1 MKLSLVWIS
10 VLAMLAC
17 RPPVVEPE
25 SFYFSSIRVDGVQS
39 GGFYANQVKGKPEVE
54 LSFSA
59 PVDPMSAQAQ
69 IRLFERA
76 TATPVPLT
84 HAFSQ
89 NNQVVTVKPTQ
100 DLKSLTAYQVV
111 INPDLISQRKTL
123 LNTLH
128 RFQMTTEVDPSD
140 KFPRISDEDLL
151 TLVQKQ
157 TFRYFWDFGH
167 PVSGMARERNT
178 SGDVVTSGGTGF
190 GIMAMVVA
198 VERGFVSREAAVERL
213 VKLTDFLQN
222 KAQKYHGAF
231 AHWINGSTGQTV
243 PFSTYD
249 DGGDLVETAFLV
261 QGLLTA
267 REYFQG
273 STPQEQKLR
282 ATIQSIW
289 EGVEWNWYTQG
300 GQDVLYWHWSTNH
313 GWRMNHRIH
322 GWNEC
327 LITYFLAAA
336 SPTFP
341 ISKSVYDK
349 GWAMSG
355 QMRNGKTFEGVTL
368 PLGYD
373 FGGPLFFSHYSFLGL
388 NPKGLKDAYGDY
400 WEQNLRHTQINYLY
414 CVRNPRNYAGYG
426 PSSWGL
432 TASDSPRGYAAH
444 SPTED
449 LGVITPTAALSAFPY
464 TPKESMAALH
474 HFYYVLGDKLWGEYG
489 FKDAYSLHNLWF
501 ADSYLAI
508 DQGPIICMIENYRS
522 GLLWNT
528 FMKAPEVKKAKSVLG
543 FIE

>member
-1 MKLSLVWIS
+1 M
-10 VLAMLAC
+10 
-17 RPPVVEPE
+17 
-25 SFYFSSIRVDGVQS
+25 
-39 GGFYANQVKGKPEVE
+39 
-54 LSFSA
+54 
-59 PVDPMSAQAQ
+59 
-69 IRLFERA
+69 
-76 TATPVPLT
+76 
-84 HAFSQ
+84 
-89 NNQVVTVKPTQ
+89 
-100 DLKSLTAYQVV
+100 
-111 INPDLISQRKTL
+111 
-123 LNTLH
+123 
-128 RFQMTTEVDPSD
+128 
-140 KFPRISDEDLL
+140 
-151 TLVQKQ
+151 
-157 TFRYFWDFGH
+157 
-167 PVSGMARERNT
+167 
-178 SGDVVTSGGTGF
+178 
-190 GIMAMVVA
+190 
-198 VERGFVSREAAVERL
+198 ERL

-388 NPKGLKDAYGDY
+388 NPKGLKDAYGD
-400 WEQNLRHTQINYLY
+400 
-414 CVRNPRNYAGYG
+414 V
-426 PSSWGL
+426 S
-432 TASDSPRGYAAH
+432 
-444 SPTED
+444 
-449 LGVITPTAALSAFPY
+449 
-464 TPKESMAALH
+464 
-474 HFYYVLGDKLWGEYG
+474 
-489 FKDAYSLHNLWF
+489 
-501 ADSYLAI
+501 
-508 DQGPIICMIENYRS
+508 
-522 GLLWNT
+522 
-528 FMKAPEVKKAKSVLG
+528 
-543 FIE
+543 